1 MQYYENNAWGGLV
14 YEITFNLP
22 ETLYDISYFNY
33 FGKFLG
39 DTYYGATGRKANV
52 RLIEHILEAIQ
63 DNPIN
68 FKKYNNGKKYNKL
81 NLAIISALRYIGYSM
96 NGLEILRQ
104 GIHERNVADRITLCR
119 DIAEELMTET
129 RVMQIR
135 IIELSEIIEYAFELE
150 QFYAIRGA
158 TSLTGLNSVIPSGV
172 APANTHSLP
181 YYDIALMVALGFG
194 LKKIHEVV
202 QKVTNKKISF
212 RSFRTHFQ
220 RVFGSY
226 YSAQEKLLKPVIE
239 SVLDND
245 YEYLKGSQ
253 VYHIFKNILNQ
264 KEKGGLLTWFRD
276 WSAGGILL
284 QDDFKNILKGNDS
297 QVFDKY
303 TINDGI
309 THYYQRF
316 YGVPWKVWVGWAIK
330 GFKRNDIAEKL
341 KISGTLVM
349 TTFNRFGG
357 YRTVQKEGRR
367 EVAIELLKERADPKF
382 IIYDIFGYT
391 KKSTNWI
398 KKFYEDLFDNQLS
411 YEEIIDNDW
420 NSHNKG
426 WCTLFNI

>member
-1 MQYYENNAWGGLV
+1 MLFPQGL
-14 YEITFNLP
+14 
-22 ETLYDISYFNY
+22 
-33 FGKFLG
+33 
-39 DTYYGATGRKANV
+39 
-52 RLIEHILEAIQ
+52 
-63 DNPIN
+63 
-68 FKKYNNGKKYNKL
+68 
-81 NLAIISALRYIGYSM
+81 
-96 NGLEILRQ
+96 
-104 GIHERNVADRITLCR
+104 
-119 DIAEELMTET
+119 
-129 RVMQIR
+129 
-135 IIELSEIIEYAFELE
+135 
-150 QFYAIRGA
+150 
-158 TSLTGLNSVIPSGV
+158 
-172 APANTHSLP
+172 PANTHSLP

-202 QKVTNKKISF
+202 QKVTTKKISF

-220 RVFGSY
+220 RVFSSY

-239 SVLDND
+239 SVLDSD

-253 VYHIFKNILNQ
+253 VYLIFKNILNQ

-284 QDDFKNILKGNDS
+284 QDDFKNILISIDS

-303 TINDGI
+303 KIKDGI

-316 YGVPWKVWVGWAIK
+316 YGVPWKVWVSWAIK

-382 IIYDIFGYT
+382 IIFDNFGYT

-398 KKFYEDLFDNQLS
+398 K
-411 YEEIIDNDW
+411 
-420 NSHNKG
+420 
-426 WCTLFNI
+426 